1 MSFRKKPESSY
12 NTRNKDVS
20 ENKKFINN
28 FMKKKLKASKAPN
41 PIGPYS
47 VAVNYGNLI
56 YTSGQIPLDK
66 QGNVVGTDI
75 KTQTR
80 QTIENL
86 KNILDENG
94 SSIEQ
99 VIKTT
104 VYLKDITEFAEM
116 NEVYNEYFADS
127 APARSTLEAARLP
140 KDVKIEMD
148 IIAYQSETIPKVPIM
163 E

>member
-1 MSFRKKPESSY
+1 
-12 NTRNKDVS
+12 
-20 ENKKFINN
+20 
-28 FMKKKLKASKAPN
+28 MKKKLVSSKAPN

-56 YTSGQIPLDK
+56 YTSGQIPLDR
-66 QGNVVGTDI
+66 QGNIVGTDI
-75 KTQTR
+75 KEQTR

-86 KNILDENG
+86 KNILEENG

-104 VYLKDITEFAEM
+104 VFLKDMNEFAGM
-116 NEVYNEYFADS
+116 NEVYNEYFQDS

-140 KDVKIEMD
+140 KDVRIEMD
-148 IIAYQSETIPKVPIM
+148 IIAYQSDTIPKVPIM
-163 E
+163 EK

>member
-1 MSFRKKPESSY
+1 
-12 NTRNKDVS
+12 
-20 ENKKFINN
+20 
-28 FMKKKLKASKAPN
+28 MKKKLSASKVPK

-47 VAVNYGNLI
+47 VAVSFENLI
-56 YTSGQIPLDK
+56 FTCGQIPLDRD
-66 QGNVVGTDI
+66 GNVIGSDI

-86 KNILDENG
+86 KNILEENS
-94 SSIEQ
+94 SSIDN
-99 VIKTT
+99 VLKTT
-104 VYLKDITEFAEM
+104 VYLKDITEFMEM

-148 IIAYQSETIPKVPIM
+148 VIAHKNI
-163 E
+163 

>member
-1 MSFRKKPESSY
+1 
-12 NTRNKDVS
+12 
-20 ENKKFINN
+20 
-28 FMKKKLKASKAPN
+28 MKKKLTSSKAPK

-47 VAVNYGNLI
+47 VAVSYGNLI
-56 YTSGQIPLDK
+56 FTCGQIPLDCR
-66 QGNVVGTDI
+66 GNIVGNDI
-75 KTQTR
+75 KAQTR

-86 KNILDENG
+86 KNILEENN

-104 VYLKDITEFAEM
+104 VYLKDMAEFAEM
-116 NEVYNEYFADS
+116 NEIYNEYFSLS

-148 IIAYQSETIPKVPIM
+148 VIAYQ
-163 E
+163 

>member
-1 MSFRKKPESSY
+1 
-12 NTRNKDVS
+12 
-20 ENKKFINN
+20 
-28 FMKKKLKASKAPN
+28 MKKKLTASKAPK

-47 VAVNYGNLI
+47 VAVSYGDLI
-56 YTSGQIPLDK
+56 YTCGQIPLDLN
-66 QGNVVGTDI
+66 GNIIGDDI

-86 KNILDENG
+86 KNILEENG
-94 SSIEQ
+94 SSIDK

-148 IIAYQSETIPKVPIM
+148 VIAGR
-163 E
+163 

>member
-1 MSFRKKPESSY
+1 
-12 NTRNKDVS
+12 
-20 ENKKFINN
+20 
-28 FMKKKLKASKAPN
+28 MKKKLTSEKAPN

-56 YTSGQIPLDK
+56 FTSGQIPLDR
-66 QGNVVGTDI
+66 QGNIVGTDI

-86 KNILDENG
+86 KNILEENG
-94 SSIEQ
+94 SSIDK

-140 KDVKIEMD
+140 KDTKIEMD
-148 IIAYQSETIPKVPIM
+148 IIAYQSDILPKVPIL
-163 E
+163 EK

>member
-1 MSFRKKPESSY
+1 
-12 NTRNKDVS
+12 
-20 ENKKFINN
+20 
-28 FMKKKLKASKAPN
+28 MKKKLTSSKAPS

-47 VAVNYGNLI
+47 VAVNYGNFI
-56 YTSGQIPLDK
+56 FTSGQIPLDR

-75 KTQTR
+75 KAQTK

-86 KNILDENG
+86 KNILEENG
-94 SSIEQ
+94 SSIDK

-104 VYLKDITEFAEM
+104 VYLKDITEFAGM
-116 NEVYNEYFADS
+116 NEVYNEYFEDS

-148 IIAYQSETIPKVPIM
+148 IIAYQADTLPKVPIL
-163 E
+163 EK

>member
-1 MSFRKKPESSY
+1 
-12 NTRNKDVS
+12 
-20 ENKKFINN
+20 
-28 FMKKKLKASKAPN
+28 MKKKLTSSKAPS

-56 YTSGQIPLDK
+56 FTSGQIPLDR
-66 QGNVVGTDI
+66 QGNIVGTDI
-75 KTQTR
+75 KAQTR

-86 KNILDENG
+86 KNILEENY

-104 VYLKDITEFAEM
+104 VYLKDITEFAGM

-148 IIAYQSETIPKVPIM
+148 IIAYQSEVIPKVPIL
-163 E
+163 EE

>member
-1 MSFRKKPESSY
+1 
-12 NTRNKDVS
+12 
-20 ENKKFINN
+20 
-28 FMKKKLKASKAPN
+28 MKKKLTSSKAPK

-47 VAVNYGNLI
+47 VAVSYGNLI
-56 YTSGQIPLDK
+56 FTCGQIPLDT
-66 QGNVVGTDI
+66 QGSIIGTDI

-86 KNILDENG
+86 KNILEENN
-94 SSIEQ
+94 SSIDK

-104 VYLKDITEFAEM
+104 VYLKDMAEFAEM
-116 NEVYNEYFADS
+116 NEIYNEYFSVS

-148 IIAYQSETIPKVPIM
+148 VIAYQQ
-163 E
+163 

>member
-1 MSFRKKPESSY
+1 
-12 NTRNKDVS
+12 
-20 ENKKFINN
+20 
-28 FMKKKLKASKAPN
+28 MKKKLTSSKAPN

-56 YTSGQIPLDK
+56 FTSGQIPLDR
-66 QGNVVGTDI
+66 QGNVVGADI
-75 KTQTR
+75 KEQTR

-86 KNILDENG
+86 KNILEENG
-94 SSIEQ
+94 SSIDK

-104 VYLKDITEFAEM
+104 VYLKDITEFAGM
-116 NEVYNEYFADS
+116 NEVYNEYFEDS

-148 IIAYQSETIPKVPIM
+148 IIAYQSDIMPKVPIL
-163 E
+163 EK

>member
-1 MSFRKKPESSY
+1 
-12 NTRNKDVS
+12 
-20 ENKKFINN
+20 
-28 FMKKKLKASKAPN
+28 MKKKLTSTKAPK

-47 VAVNYGNLI
+47 VAVSYGDLI
-56 YTSGQIPLDK
+56 FTCGQIPLDT
-66 QGNVVGTDI
+66 QGNIIGTDI

-86 KNILDENG
+86 KNILEENN

-104 VYLKDITEFAEM
+104 VYLKDMAEFAEM
-116 NEVYNEYFADS
+116 NEIYNEYFSES

-148 IIAYQSETIPKVPIM
+148 IIAYQL
-163 E
+163 

>member
-1 MSFRKKPESSY
+1 
-12 NTRNKDVS
+12 
-20 ENKKFINN
+20 
-28 FMKKKLKASKAPN
+28 MKKKLKSSKAPN

-56 YTSGQIPLDK
+56 FTSGQIPLDR
-66 QGNVVGTDI
+66 QGNIVGTDI
-75 KTQTR
+75 KAQTK

-86 KNILDENG
+86 KNILEENG
-94 SSIEQ
+94 SSIDK

-104 VYLKDITEFAEM
+104 VYLKDIAEFAGM
-116 NEVYNEYFADS
+116 NEVYNEYFEDS

-148 IIAYQSETIPKVPIM
+148 IIAYQSDTLPKVPILKK
-163 E
+163 

>member
-1 MSFRKKPESSY
+1 MRE
-12 NTRNKDVS
+12 
-20 ENKKFINN
+20 IILMIN
-28 FMKKKLKASKAPN
+28 FMKKKLTASKAPH

-56 YTSGQIPLDK
+56 YTSGQIPLDR
-66 QGNVVGTDI
+66 QGNVVGADI
-75 KTQTR
+75 KSQTR

-86 KNILDENG
+86 KNILEENG

-104 VYLKDITEFAEM
+104 VYLKDITEFAGM
-116 NEVYNEYFADS
+116 NEVYNEYFRDS

-148 IIAYQSETIPKVPIM
+148 IIAYQSDIIPKVPILGK
-163 E
+163 

>member
-1 MSFRKKPESSY
+1 
-12 NTRNKDVS
+12 
-20 ENKKFINN
+20 
-28 FMKKKLKASKAPN
+28 MKKKLTSSKAPN

-47 VAVNYGNLI
+47 VAVNYGNMI
-56 YTSGQIPLDK
+56 FTSGQIPLDR
-66 QGNVVGTDI
+66 QGNIVGTDI
-75 KTQTR
+75 KEQTR

-86 KNILDENG
+86 KNILEENG
-94 SSIEQ
+94 SSIDK

-104 VYLKDITEFAEM
+104 VYLKDITEFAGM

-148 IIAYQSETIPKVPIM
+148 IVAYQSDILPKVPIL
-163 E
+163 EK

>member
-1 MSFRKKPESSY
+1 
-12 NTRNKDVS
+12 
-20 ENKKFINN
+20 
-28 FMKKKLKASKAPN
+28 MKKKLTSEKAPN

-56 YTSGQIPLDK
+56 FTSGQIPLDR
-66 QGNVVGTDI
+66 QGNIVGADI

-86 KNILDENG
+86 KNILEENG
-94 SSIEQ
+94 SSIDK

-104 VYLKDITEFAEM
+104 VYLKDITEFAGM
-116 NEVYNEYFADS
+116 NEVYNEYFEDS

-148 IIAYQSETIPKVPIM
+148 IIAYQSDTLPKVPIL
-163 E
+163 EK

>member
-1 MSFRKKPESSY
+1 
-12 NTRNKDVS
+12 
-20 ENKKFINN
+20 
-28 FMKKKLKASKAPN
+28 MKKKLISLKAPN

-56 YTSGQIPLDK
+56 FTSGQIPLDR
-66 QGNVVGTDI
+66 QGNVIGTDI

-86 KNILDENG
+86 KNILEENG
-94 SSIEQ
+94 SSIDK

-104 VYLKDITEFAEM
+104 VYLKDITEFAGM
-116 NEVYNEYFADS
+116 NEVYNEYFEDS

-148 IIAYQSETIPKVPIM
+148 IIAYQSDTMPKVPIL
-163 E
+163 EK

>member
-1 MSFRKKPESSY
+1 
-12 NTRNKDVS
+12 
-20 ENKKFINN
+20 
-28 FMKKKLKASKAPN
+28 MKKKLTSSKAPK

-47 VAVNYGNLI
+47 VAVSYGNLI
-56 YTSGQIPLDK
+56 FTCGQIPLDT
-66 QGNVVGTDI
+66 QGNIIGTDI

-86 KNILDENG
+86 KNILEENN
-94 SSIEQ
+94 SSIDK

-104 VYLKDITEFAEM
+104 VYMKDMAEFAEM
-116 NEVYNEYFADS
+116 NEIYNEYFSVS

-148 IIAYQSETIPKVPIM
+148 VIAYQSDV
-163 E
+163 

>member
-1 MSFRKKPESSY
+1 
-12 NTRNKDVS
+12 
-20 ENKKFINN
+20 
-28 FMKKKLKASKAPN
+28 MKKKLTSSKAPN

-56 YTSGQIPLDK
+56 YTSGQIPLDR
-66 QGNVVGTDI
+66 QGNIVGTDI
-75 KTQTR
+75 KVQTR

-86 KNILDENG
+86 KSILEENG
-94 SSIEQ
+94 SSIAQ

-104 VYLKDITEFAEM
+104 VFLKDMNEFAGM

-148 IIAYQSETIPKVPIM
+148 IIAYQSDIILKVPIL
-163 E
+163 EK